1 MFELSVMKY
10 RYRLMGARS
19 TYVQFSKMVP
29 GYLSKQIMKNSLI
42 KYFKSLI
49 LHFHIIDF
57 RFPKVT
63 NPSPHMRDKVF
74 AFEIEIQ
81 RKKQKTDSM

>member
-1 MFELSVMKY
+1 MKNLY
-10 RYRLMGARS
+10 HYIGIRS
-19 TYVQFSKMVP
+19 TYVQSLQCVSGEK
-29 GYLSKQIMKNSLI
+29 SNSELKILYI
-42 KYFKSLI
+42 KDLKSLI
-49 LHFHIIDF
+49 LHFHILDF
-57 RFPKVT
+57 SSPKVT